1 MGILIAVAV
10 IALILVAGMLM
21 MFRKDETNGHSAGA
35 NAARKAGIDPAEL
48 EKKESA
54 PKDISK
60 AGQEWIKK
68 LVNAQKALPGSDP
81 MRPRLTKMQETL
93 TAIYTRDEQLSSR
106 DDNVRKME
114 TYYLPTV
121 DKLMTRYAGLL
132 NEPDVENVT
141 KSKEEIGGAMDQ
153 VNGAF
158 DKVLNNMYSDDNLD
172 ISTDIAVM
180 DKILERDALK

>member
-10 IALILVAGMLM
+10 IALILVALMLM

-35 NAARKAGIDPAEL
+35 NAARKAGIDPA
-48 EKKESA
+48 
-54 PKDISK
+54 

-68 LVNAQKALPGSDP
+68 LVDAQKALPGSDP
-81 MRPRLTKMQETL
+81 MRPRLAKMQETL

-141 KSKEEIGGAMDQ
+141 KSKEEIRGAMDQ